1 MILIEK
7 SWEISRN
14 VALEGDPWFSARCLQ
29 YLDMVFSFNCLTRN
43 GCFIW
48 NLVRVRQLRKQR
60 EQFRCMRCKGSKAS
74 SATFGSQLN
83 VSNSLKFHFWSSFPP
98 GEGQVSQRKTISLQ
112 LTSTSCG
119 RIRMLCVARVA
130 KSKPP
135 ISSVNTPITGL
146 PFCSKP
152 KRLQRALCRRQAV
165 FDFLSHT
172 WFVSQPHMTMA
183 AAATS
188 CTKAEVAEGVKRE
201 PTDPHKQA
209 LSFMASVTPS
219 LLKPDSQTFKHH
231 WRALLFSFSP
241 LPTPSHS
248 FSHTIHSL
256 QRSSFLYPPRHLHPV
271 TPRTRNHSTHN
282 TSVYTLYTH
291 TPGRGRGGQHNSSLK
306 NAGEV
311 YVAIGK
317 GERHLV
323 WAQMSNYPFQRAF
336 PGNVPPTS
344 VPPGSRRNTATFSL
358 SG

>member
-1 MILIEK
+1 
-7 SWEISRN
+7 
-14 VALEGDPWFSARCLQ
+14 
-29 YLDMVFSFNCLTRN
+29 MVFSFNCLTRN

-48 NLVRVRQLRKQR
+48 NLVQVRQLRKQR

-98 GEGQVSQRKTISLQ
+98 GEGQVSQSKTIFLQ

-119 RIRMLCVARVA
+119 RIRVLCVARVV

-146 PFCSKP
+146 PFCSEP
-152 KRLQRALCRRQAV
+152 KRLQRALSRQQCV

-172 WFVSQPHMTMA
+172 WFVSQPHMTMT

-188 CTKAEVAEGVKRE
+188 CTKAEVAKGVKRE

-231 WRALLFSFSP
+231 WRALLFQHHHSP
-241 LPTPSHS
+241 SPTRFTHSREALSCILPGI
-248 FSHTIHSL
+248 HTLSPHAHRII
-256 QRSSFLYPPRHLHPV
+256 LH
-271 TPRTRNHSTHN
+271 TTRLCTHSTHI
-282 TSVYTLYTH
+282 H
-291 TPGRGRGGQHNSSLK
+291 PARRRGGQHNSSLK

-323 WAQMSNYPFQRAF
+323 WAQMSNYPFQCAF

-358 SG
+358 KG